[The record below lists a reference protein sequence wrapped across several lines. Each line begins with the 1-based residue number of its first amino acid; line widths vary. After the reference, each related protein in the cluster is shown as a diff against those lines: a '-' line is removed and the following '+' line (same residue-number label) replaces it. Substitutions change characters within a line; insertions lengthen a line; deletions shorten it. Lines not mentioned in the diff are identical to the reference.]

1 MTQTLVL
8 NFRYRLFH
16 EKYASENFQMM
27 NYGIGGKISGHSDSQ
42 GQEIEISKP
51 IEVTEDNTLTEHRT
65 SSEDI
70 QFGGVRFVTFMIY
83 LTSVEAG
90 GHTIFP
96 QAGISVKPVMG
107 SALFWYNIGAQNN
120 FDSRI
125 FHLGCPVLYGNKW
138 IANKWV
144 KFVPQFKNYPC
155 LVDKKY
161 FSTNLKK
168 SKYKVYS

>member
-1 MTQTLVL
+1 
-8 NFRYRLFH
+8 
-16 EKYASENFQMM
+16 M
-27 NYGIGGKISGHSDSQ
+27 NYGIGGKISGHADSQ
-42 GQEIEISKP
+42 GINEES
-51 IEVTEDNTLTEHRT
+51 VTEQEGMTITKT
-65 SSEDI
+65 SSENLK
-70 QFGGVRFVTFMIY
+70 FGGVRFVTFMIY

-96 QAGISVKPVMG
+96 QAGISAKPVMG
-107 SALFWYNIGAQNN
+107 SALFWYNSGAQDNA
-120 FDSRI
+120 DSRV

>member
-1 MTQTLVL
+1 
-8 NFRYRLFH
+8 
-16 EKYASENFQMM
+16 MM
-27 NYGIGGKISGHSDSQ
+27 NYGIGGKISGHADSQ
-42 GQEIEISKP
+42 GKNIVISKP
-51 IEVTEDNTLTEHRT
+51 IEVTEDNMVTEHRT
-65 SSEDI
+65 SSEDT

-144 KFVPQFKNYPC
+144 KLLSQFKE
-155 LVDKKY
+155 
-161 FSTNLKK
+161 FSCSIKNQ
-168 SKYKVYS
+168 YYSIYRK